1 MAQGCNRRGH
11 PEQRPGLGEQVGKGV
26 HFKRSSRRPVLELV
40 SLSLEHEV
48 WDRGAAGKPGMWP
61 KHSGKGE

>member
-1 MAQGCNRRGH
+1 MAQGRNRRGH

-26 HFKRSSRRPVLELV
+26 HFRRASQRPVLELV

-48 WDRGAAGKPGMWP
+48 WDREVAVKLGVYP